1 MSATFRLRARIPG
14 ARREELFERI
24 WAELGSF
31 GLQGIHEGTLLS
43 EDAARMGL
51 ESTAWV
57 VDSDVAPHQRDWLA
71 RQALLESELY
81 FPDER
86 SAEQARAH
94 LLQQGILS
102 EVAPPER
109 VPDQDW
115 DAEWKKS
122 YVGIEI
128 PPHWEIV
135 PPWERE
141 KSPRAG
147 VTRILLNPGA
157 GFGTG
162 THETTQLC
170 LEALG
175 REGDL
180 RGCEVLDF
188 GSGSGILSIAAAL
201 RGAKVWGVEID
212 PLANE
217 NARENAALN
226 GLDEARV
233 AFSLRRPERATPY
246 AGVLANIL
254 RPVLLEHS
262 DALLSACGTQGFLIL
277 SGLIE
282 SDVAPIRA
290 AFEPRRGVAQV
301 FAKGEWRSVV
311 WSSRRAAI

>member
-1 MSATFRLRARIPG
+1 MSSTYRLRARIPG
-14 ARREELFERI
+14 ARSAELFERI
-24 WAELGSF
+24 WAELGEF

-71 RQALLESELY
+71 RQAYLESELY

-86 SAEQARAH
+86 SAAEARKY
-94 LLQQGILS
+94 LLERAIS
-102 EVAPPER
+102 DAVSDPER

-122 YVGIEI
+122 YVGIEV
-128 PPHWEIV
+128 PPHWQIV
-135 PPWERE
+135 PPWESE
-141 KSPRAG
+141 KSARAG

-180 RGCEVLDF
+180 SGLDVLDF

-201 RGAKVWGVEID
+201 RGANVWGVEID

-226 GLDEARV
+226 GLGEDRV
-233 AFSLRRPERATPY
+233 VFSERRPERLTPY
-246 AGVLANIL
+246 AGVVANIL
-254 RPVLLEHS
+254 RPVLLEHAP
-262 DALLSACGTQGFLIL
+262 ALLDACGERGFLIL

-290 AFEPRRGVAQV
+290 AFEPRRGAAKV

-311 WSSRRAAI
+311 WESRAAT